1 MSVSKIISLFVVIL
15 SMQFSQLAF
24 ASGNGIVVFQSDFGL
39 SDQAVSAMH
48 GVALGVDK
56 NLKVEDLTHD
66 IPAYNIWEG
75 AYRLDAVADFWPA
88 NTVFVSVVDPG
99 VGSDRKSVVL
109 KTKTN
114 HYFVTPDNGT
124 LTLVA
129 KRLGI
134 AEIREIDEKVN
145 RLKGS
150 EASHTFHG
158 RDVYAYTGARLAASK
173 INFEQVG
180 PKLPP
185 EVFSIPFEAARI
197 EGNKLIGGIPI
208 LDPAYGNVWTNI
220 PMSLLLSLT
229 KSDDYAPL
237 YSQKFLVTV
246 TQASQFVLSETISF
260 ERSFAGVNA
269 GQPLLYVNSLENLAL
284 ALNQASFAST
294 FNIQAGGEWRIEIA
308 LKDLTKLQVNSPND

>member
-1 MSVSKIISLFVVIL
+1 MSLTKTIGIVFIAL
-15 SMQFSQLAF
+15 SIQFSQLAF

-134 AEIREIDEKVN
+134 AEVREIDEKLN

-158 RDVYAYTGARLAASK
+158 RDVYAYTGARLAARA

-180 PKLPP
+180 PKLAP
-185 EVFSIPFEAARI
+185 EVLSIPFEAARI
-197 EGNKLIGGIPI
+197 DANKLIGGIPI

-229 KSDDYAPL
+229 KAKDYATL
-237 YSQKFLVTV
+237 YTREFLVTV
-246 TQASQFVLSETISF
+246 SQGGKFVLSETISF
-260 ERSFAGVNA
+260 ERSFSGVNE

-284 ALNQASFAST
+284 ALNQANFAAK
-294 FNIQAGGEWRIEIA
+294 FNVQAGGEWRIEIA
-308 LKDLTKLQVNSPND
+308 AK

>member
-1 MSVSKIISLFVVIL
+1 MSVSKIMSLIVVIL
-15 SMQFSQLAF
+15 AVQFSPLAW

-99 VGSDRKSVVL
+99 VGSERKSVVL

-129 KRLGI
+129 RRLGI
-134 AEIREIDEKVN
+134 AEVRQIDETVN

-158 RDVYAYTGARLAASK
+158 RDVYAYTGARLAAST
-173 INFEQVG
+173 IHFEQVG
-180 PKLPP
+180 PKLKS
-185 EVFSIPFEAARI
+185 EVLSIAFEAARI
-197 EGNKLIGGIPI
+197 EDNKLIGGIPI

-229 KSDDYAPL
+229 QAKDYASL
-237 YSQKFLVTV
+237 YSQDFVVTV
-246 TQASQFVLSETISF
+246 TKNSQFMLSETISF
-260 ERSFAGVNA
+260 ERSFAGVGE

-284 ALNQASFAST
+284 ALNQANFAAK
-294 FNIQAGGEWRIEIA
+294 FNIQAGGEWRIEIVP
-308 LKDLTKLQVNSPND
+308 K

>member
-1 MSVSKIISLFVVIL
+1 MICCIVVVI
-15 SMQFSQLAF
+15 SMQMSQLAF

-99 VGSDRKSVVL
+99 VGSKRKSVVL

-134 AEIREIDEKVN
+134 SEVREIDEQLN

-158 RDVYAYTGARLAASK
+158 RDVYAYTGARLAASA

-180 PKLPP
+180 PKLAP
-185 EVFSIPFEAARI
+185 EVLSIPFEAAHI
-197 EGNKLIGGIPI
+197 GDNKLIGGIPI

-229 KSDDYAPL
+229 KAKDYGSL
-237 YSQKFLVTV
+237 YTQEFLVTV
-246 TQASQFVLSETISF
+246 TQGDKSVLSETISF
-260 ERSFAGVNA
+260 ERSFAGVDE

-284 ALNQASFAST
+284 ALNQANFAAK
-294 FNIQAGGEWRIEIA
+294 FDIQAGGEWRVEIIP
-308 LKDLTKLQVNSPND
+308 K

>member
-1 MSVSKIISLFVVIL
+1 MSATKIFNVIVMVL
-15 SMQFSQLAF
+15 YIQFSNLAF
-24 ASGNGIVVFQSDFGL
+24 ANGNGIVVFQSDFGL

-75 AYRLDAVADFWPA
+75 AYRLDAVANFWPA

-99 VGSDRKSVVL
+99 VGSERKSVVL
-109 KTKTN
+109 KTKSN

-134 AEIREIDEKVN
+134 AEVREINEKVN

-158 RDVYAYTGARLAASK
+158 RDVYAYTGARLAASA
-173 INFEQVG
+173 ITFEQVG
-180 PKLPP
+180 PILAP
-185 EVFSIPFEAARI
+185 EVLSIPYEAARI
-197 EGNKLIGGIPI
+197 DANKLIGGIPI

-229 KSDDYAPL
+229 KAKNYTTL
-237 YSQKFLVTV
+237 YTQKFLVTV
-246 TQASQFVLSETISF
+246 SQAGKFVLAETISF
-260 ERSFAGVNA
+260 ERSFAGVNE

-284 ALNQASFAST
+284 ALNQANFASK
-294 FNIQAGGEWRIEIA
+294 FNIQAGGEWRIEIEIVP
-308 LKDLTKLQVNSPND
+308 K

>member
-1 MSVSKIISLFVVIL
+1 MPLTKIIKIIVTLL
-15 SMQFSQLAF
+15 SIQVAHLAY

-39 SDQAVSAMH
+39 RDQAVSAMH
-48 GVALGVDK
+48 GVALSVNK
-56 NLKVEDLTHD
+56 NLKLEDLTHN

-75 AYRLDAVADFWPA
+75 AYRLDAVADFWPPQ
-88 NTVFVSVVDPG
+88 TVFVSVVDPG
-99 VGSDRKSVVL
+99 VGSERKSVVL

-134 AEIREIDEKVN
+134 AEVRQIDEKTN

-158 RDVYAYTGARLAASK
+158 RDVYAYTGARLAASV

-180 PKLPP
+180 PKIAAQ
-185 EVFSIPFEAARI
+185 VFSIAFEEARI
-197 EGNKLIGGIPI
+197 ENNKLVGGIPI

-220 PMSLLLSLT
+220 PMSLLLILT
-229 KSDDYAPL
+229 QAKDYSAIYTQP
-237 YSQKFLVTV
+237 FLVTV
-246 TQASQFVLSETISF
+246 SQADKFILSETITF
-260 ERSFAGVNA
+260 ERSFAG
-269 GQPLLYVNSLENLAL
+269 LLC
-284 ALNQASFAST
+284 
-294 FNIQAGGEWRIEIA
+294 QAGIA
-308 LKDLTKLQVNSPND
+308 FSATLIASMVSVEPQLATSAINSPVDGFLT

>member
-1 MSVSKIISLFVVIL
+1 MLIKKLVCVFTLVSC
-15 SMQFSQLAF
+15 LAF
-24 ASGNGIVVFQSDFGL
+24 SSLTYAKGNGIVVFQSDFGL

-75 AYRLDAVADFWPA
+75 AYRLDAVADFWPEH
-88 NTVFVSVVDPG
+88 TVFVSVVDPG
-99 VGSDRKSVVL
+99 VGSERKSVVL
-109 KTKTN
+109 KTQSN

-134 AEIREIDEKVN
+134 AEVRQIDEKVN

-158 RDVYAYTGARLAASK
+158 RDVYTYTGARLAAGDIS
-173 INFEQVG
+173 FEQVG
-180 PKLPP
+180 PKLAP
-185 EVFSIPFEAARI
+185 EVLSIDFESARI
-197 EGNKLIGGIPI
+197 EQNKLIGGIPI

-220 PMSLLLSLT
+220 PMSQLLSLT
-229 KSDDYAPL
+229 QAKDYVSLYGKS
-237 YSQKFLVTV
+237 FLVSI
-246 TQASQFVLSETISF
+246 TQAGKFVMSETISF
-260 ERSFAGVNA
+260 ERSFAGVNQ

-284 ALNQASFAST
+284 ALNQANFSEQFA
-294 FNIQAGGEWRIEIA
+294 IQAGGEWRIEIA
-308 LKDLTKLQVNSPND
+308 LKQ

>member
-1 MSVSKIISLFVVIL
+1 MSVTKIISVIFLVLCVQL
-15 SMQFSQLAF
+15 SQPAF

-39 SDQAVSAMH
+39 RDQAVSAMH

-88 NTVFVSVVDPG
+88 HTVFVSVVDPG
-99 VGSDRKSVVL
+99 VGSQRKSVVL

-129 KRLGI
+129 ERLGI
-134 AEIREIDEKVN
+134 EEVREIDEKIN
-145 RLKGS
+145 RLEGS

-158 RDVYAYTGARLAASK
+158 RDVYAYTGARLAARA

-180 PKLPP
+180 PILAP
-185 EVFSIPFEAARI
+185 EVLSIPFETARI
-197 EGNKLIGGIPI
+197 DDNKLIGGIPI

-229 KSDDYAPL
+229 KSKDYMSL
-237 YSQKFLVTV
+237 YTQAFLVTV
-246 TQASQFVLSETISF
+246 AQGDKLFLSKTITF
-260 ERSFAGVNA
+260 ERSFAGVKE

-284 ALNQASFAST
+284 ALNQANFAAK
-294 FNIQAGGEWRIEIA
+294 FDIQAGGEWRIEIVP
-308 LKDLTKLQVNSPND
+308 K

>member
-1 MSVSKIISLFVVIL
+1 MSVTKITCVIVMTFFIQM
-15 SMQFSQLAF
+15 SQFAY
-24 ASGNGIVVFQSDFGL
+24 ANGNGIVVFQSDFGL

-99 VGSDRKSVVL
+99 VGSQRKSVVL

-134 AEIREIDEKVN
+134 AEIREIDEKTN

-158 RDVYAYTGARLAASK
+158 RDVYAYTGARLAARA
-173 INFEQVG
+173 INFEEVG
-180 PKLPP
+180 PILAA
-185 EVFSIPFEAARI
+185 EVLSIPFETARI
-197 EGNKLIGGIPI
+197 DDNKLIGGIPI

-229 KSDDYAPL
+229 KSNDYASL
-237 YSQKFLVTV
+237 YTQEFLVTLA
-246 TQASQFVLSETISF
+246 QGGKPVLTETISF
-260 ERSFAGVNA
+260 ERSFAGVKE

-284 ALNQASFAST
+284 ALNQANFAAK
-294 FNIQAGGEWRIEIA
+294 FKIQAGGEWRIEIV
-308 LKDLTKLQVNSPND
+308 TK

>member
-1 MSVSKIISLFVVIL
+1 MSVTKIICAITFALCIQL
-15 SMQFSQLAF
+15 SQLAF

-99 VGSDRKSVVL
+99 VGSERKSVVL
-109 KTKTN
+109 KTKSN

-134 AEIREIDEKVN
+134 AEVREINEKVN

-158 RDVYAYTGARLAASK
+158 RDVYAYTGARLAASA

-180 PKLPP
+180 PKLAS
-185 EVFSIPFEAARI
+185 EVFSIPFEGARI
-197 EGNKLIGGIPI
+197 EDNKLIGGIPI

-229 KSDDYAPL
+229 KAEDYVSL
-237 YSQKFLVTV
+237 YTQDFLVTV
-246 TQASQFVLSETISF
+246 THADKLVLSETISF
-260 ERSFAGVNA
+260 ERSFAGVEE

-284 ALNQASFAST
+284 ALNQANFASK
-294 FNIQAGGEWRIEIA
+294 FDIQAGGEWRIEIV
-308 LKDLTKLQVNSPND
+308 TK

>member
-1 MSVSKIISLFVVIL
+1 MSVTKIFFVIVMASYL
-15 SMQFSQLAF
+15 QLSQLVF
-24 ASGNGIVVFQSDFGL
+24 AGGNGIVVFQSDFGL

-56 NLKVEDLTHD
+56 NLNVEDLTHE

-99 VGSDRKSVVL
+99 VGSERKSVVL
-109 KTKTN
+109 KTKSN

-134 AEIREIDEKVN
+134 AEVREIDEKVN

-158 RDVYAYTGARLAASK
+158 RDVYAYTGARLAASE

-180 PKLPP
+180 PKLAS

-197 EGNKLIGGIPI
+197 DTSKLIGGIPI

-220 PMSLLLSLT
+220 PMSLLLALT
-229 KSDDYAPL
+229 KSKDYASL
-237 YSQKFLVTV
+237 YTQEFLVSV
-246 TQASQFVLSETISF
+246 TRADKLVLSEIISF
-260 ERSFAGVNA
+260 ERSFAGVSK

-284 ALNQASFAST
+284 ALNQADFARK
-294 FNIQAGGEWRIEIA
+294 FDIQAGGEWRIEIV
-308 LKDLTKLQVNSPND
+308 TK

>member
-1 MSVSKIISLFVVIL
+1 MSITKIISVIAIVFSIQL
-15 SMQFSQLAF
+15 SPIAF

-56 NLKVEDLTHD
+56 SLKVEDLTHD

-99 VGSDRKSVVL
+99 VGSERKSVVL
-109 KTKTN
+109 KTKTG

-134 AEIREIDEKVN
+134 AEMREIDEKVN

-158 RDVYAYTGARLAASK
+158 RDVYAYTGARLASRA

-180 PKLPP
+180 PILSPD
-185 EVFSIPFEAARI
+185 VHSIPFEAARI
-197 EGNKLIGGIPI
+197 DANKLIGGIPI

-229 KSDDYAPL
+229 KAQNYAGL
-237 YSQKFLVTV
+237 YSREFLVTV
-246 TQASQFVLSETISF
+246 MQAGKFVLSETISF
-260 ERSFAGVNA
+260 ERSFAGVEQ

-284 ALNQASFAST
+284 ALNQANFAAK
-294 FNIQAGGEWRIEIA
+294 FDVQAGGEWRIEIA
-308 LKDLTKLQVNSPND
+308 LK

>member
-1 MSVSKIISLFVVIL
+1 MSVTKIIGVFVIAL
-15 SMQFSQLAF
+15 SIQLSQFAF

-75 AYRLDAVADFWPA
+75 AYRLDAVADFWPEY
-88 NTVFVSVVDPG
+88 TVFVSVVDPG

-114 HYFVTPDNGT
+114 HFFVTPDNGT

-134 AEIREIDEKVN
+134 AEVRQIDEKVN

-158 RDVYAYTGARLAASK
+158 RDVYAYTGARLAAGA

-180 PKLPP
+180 PRLKP
-185 EVFSIPFEAARI
+185 EVLNIPYEAARI
-197 EGNKLIGGIPI
+197 EDNKLIGGIPI

-229 KSDDYAPL
+229 QANDYAAL
-237 YSQKFLVTV
+237 YSQDFLVTV
-246 TQASQFVLSETISF
+246 TKKSKLILSETISF
-260 ERSFAGVNA
+260 ERSFAGVDE
-269 GQPLLYVNSLENLAL
+269 GKPLLYVNSLENIAL
-284 ALNQASFAST
+284 ALNQANFAAK
-294 FNIQAGGEWRIEIA
+294 FNIQSGGEWRIEIV
-308 LKDLTKLQVNSPND
+308 LK

>member
-1 MSVSKIISLFVVIL
+1 MSVSKIICGIVVLI
-15 SMQFSQLAF
+15 SMQMSQLAF

-99 VGSDRKSVVL
+99 VGSERKSVVL

-134 AEIREIDEKVN
+134 SEVREIDEKVN
-145 RLKGS
+145 RLEGS

-158 RDVYAYTGARLAASK
+158 RDVYAYTGARLAASA

-180 PKLPP
+180 PKLAP
-185 EVFSIPFEAARI
+185 EVLSIPFEAARI
-197 EGNKLIGGIPI
+197 DANTLIGGIPI

-229 KSDDYAPL
+229 KAKDYASL
-237 YSQKFLVTV
+237 YTQRFLVTV
-246 TQASQFVLSETISF
+246 TRGDKFVLSETISF
-260 ERSFAGVNA
+260 ERSFAGVKE

-284 ALNQASFAST
+284 ALNQANFAAA
-294 FNIQAGGEWRIEIA
+294 FDIQAGGEWRIEIVP
-308 LKDLTKLQVNSPND
+308 K

>member
-1 MSVSKIISLFVVIL
+1 MSVSKIISLFVVML
-15 SMQFSQLAF
+15 SIQFSQLAY

-134 AEIREIDEKVN
+134 AEVREIDEKVN

-180 PKLPP
+180 PKLNP
-185 EVFSIPFEAARI
+185 EVLSIPFEAARI

-220 PMSLLLSLT
+220 SMSLLLTLT

-237 YSQKFLVTV
+237 YSQNFLVTV
-246 TQASQFVLSETISF
+246 TQGSQFVLSETISF
-260 ERSFAGVNA
+260 ERSFAGVKA

-284 ALNQASFAST
+284 ALNQANFAAKY
-294 FNIQAGGEWRIEIA
+294 NIQAGGKWRIEIVP
-308 LKDLTKLQVNSPND
+308 K

>member
-1 MSVSKIISLFVVIL
+1 MTKLIKVFVFALTMQL
-15 SMQFSQLAF
+15 SSPAF

-99 VGSDRKSVVL
+99 VGSERKSVVL

-134 AEIREIDEKVN
+134 SEVREIDEKLN

-158 RDVYAYTGARLAASK
+158 RDVYAYTGARLAASA
-173 INFEQVG
+173 ISFEQVG
-180 PKLPP
+180 TLLPA
-185 EVFSIPFEAARI
+185 EVLSIPFEAARI
-197 EGNKLIGGIPI
+197 EGKSLVGGIPI

-220 PMSLLLSLT
+220 PMALLLELYHV
-229 KSDDYAPL
+229 KDYAAL
-237 YSQKFLVTV
+237 YGKPFQVTI
-246 TQASQFVLSETISF
+246 TQSGKPVLSKTISF
-260 ERSFAGVNA
+260 ERSFAGVKQ

-284 ALNQASFAST
+284 ALNQANFST
-294 FNIQAGGEWRIEIA
+294 AYKVKAGGEWRIEIA
-308 LKDLTKLQVNSPND
+308 GK

>member
-1 MSVSKIISLFVVIL
+1 MSVIKTISIIITTLTIQL
-15 SMQFSQLAF
+15 SQLAY

-75 AYRLDAVADFWPA
+75 AYRLDAVADFWPE

-99 VGSDRKSVVL
+99 VGSERKSVVL

-129 KRLGI
+129 QRLGI
-134 AEIREIDEKVN
+134 AEVREIDEKVN

-158 RDVYAYTGARLAASK
+158 RDVYAYTGARLAASA
-173 INFEQVG
+173 ISFEQVG
-180 PKLPP
+180 PKLAP
-185 EVFSIPFEAARI
+185 EVFSIPFAAAHI
-197 EGNKLIGGIPI
+197 KNNTLIGGIPI
-208 LDPAYGNVWTNI
+208 LDPSYGNVWTNI

-229 KSDDYAPL
+229 KAKDYAAL
-237 YSQKFLVTV
+237 YTQDFIVTV
-246 TQASQFVLSETISF
+246 SQGEKTLVSETISF
-260 ERSFAGVNA
+260 ERSFAGVSE

-284 ALNQASFAST
+284 ALNQGSFAGK
-294 FNIQAGGEWRIEIA
+294 FNVQAGGEWRIEIVA
-308 LKDLTKLQVNSPND
+308 K

>member
-1 MSVSKIISLFVVIL
+1 MSVSKIFSIIVVVFTLQL
-15 SMQFSQLAF
+15 SQQVF

-56 NLKVEDLTHD
+56 KLKVEDLTHA

-75 AYRLDAVADFWPA
+75 AYRLDAVADFWPEH
-88 NTVFVSVVDPG
+88 TVFVSVVDPG
-99 VGSDRKSVVL
+99 VGSERKSVVL

-134 AEIREIDEKVN
+134 AEVREIDEKVN

-158 RDVYAYTGARLAASK
+158 RDVYAYTGARLAAGK

-180 PKLPP
+180 PKLKS

-197 EGNKLIGGIPI
+197 EDNKLIGGIPI

-229 KSDDYAPL
+229 KSNDYATL
-237 YSQKFLVTV
+237 YTQEFLVTV
-246 TQASQFVLSETISF
+246 TQENQLVFSETISF
-260 ERSFAGVNA
+260 ERSFAGVGE

-284 ALNQASFAST
+284 ALNQANFAAK
-294 FNIQAGGEWRIEIA
+294 FNIQAGGKWRIEIA
-308 LKDLTKLQVNSPND
+308 QNKESL

>member
-1 MSVSKIISLFVVIL
+1 MSVTKITCVIVMTFFIQM
-15 SMQFSQLAF
+15 SQFAY
-24 ASGNGIVVFQSDFGL
+24 ANGNGIVVFQSDFGL

-99 VGSDRKSVVL
+99 VGSERKSVVL

-134 AEIREIDEKVN
+134 NEVREIDEKTN

-158 RDVYAYTGARLAASK
+158 RDVYAYTGARLAARA
-173 INFEQVG
+173 INFEEIG
-180 PKLPP
+180 PKLAP
-185 EVFSIPFEAARI
+185 EILSIPFEAARI
-197 EGNKLIGGIPI
+197 NDNKLIGGIPI

-220 PMSLLLSLT
+220 PMSLLLTLT
-229 KSDDYAPL
+229 KSKDYISL
-237 YSQKFLVTV
+237 YTQEFLVTI
-246 TQASQFVLSETISF
+246 TRGGKPVLSEIISF
-260 ERSFAGVNA
+260 ERSFAGVKE

-284 ALNQASFAST
+284 ALNQANFAT
-294 FNIQAGGEWRIEIA
+294 KFKIQSGGEWRIEIG
-308 LKDLTKLQVNSPND
+308 TK

>member
-1 MSVSKIISLFVVIL
+1 VTKIIRVIFMVL
-15 SMQFSQLAF
+15 YIQHSQLAF
-24 ASGNGIVVFQSDFGL
+24 ASGNGILVFQSDFGL

-56 NLKVEDLTHD
+56 KLTLEDLTHN
-66 IPAYNIWEG
+66 IPAYNIWEA

-88 NTVFVSVVDPG
+88 FTVFVSVVDPG
-99 VGSDRKSVVL
+99 VGSQRKSVVL

-134 AEIREIDEKVN
+134 AEIREIDEKIN

-158 RDVYAYTGARLAASK
+158 RDVYAFTGARLAASA

-180 PKLPP
+180 PKLAP
-185 EVFSIPFEAARI
+185 EVLSIPFEKARI
-197 EGNKLIGGIPI
+197 NHNKLIGAIPI

-229 KSDDYAPL
+229 KAQDYMAL
-237 YSQKFLVTV
+237 YAQKYSVTV
-246 TQASQFVLSETISF
+246 TKGNKLFFSETITF
-260 ERSFAGVNA
+260 ERSFAGVQE

-284 ALNQASFAST
+284 ALNQDNFAAK
-294 FNIQAGGEWRIEIA
+294 FDIQAGGEWRIEIVP
-308 LKDLTKLQVNSPND
+308 K

>member
-1 MSVSKIISLFVVIL
+1 MSVTKIVCVIVMIFFIQISPP
-15 SMQFSQLAF
+15 AY

-99 VGSDRKSVVL
+99 VGSERKSVVL

-134 AEIREIDEKVN
+134 AEVREIDEKIN

-158 RDVYAYTGARLAASK
+158 RDVYAYTGARLAARA

-180 PKLPP
+180 IRLAP
-185 EVFSIPFEAARI
+185 EVLSIPFEAARI
-197 EGNKLIGGIPI
+197 DANRLIGGIPI

-229 KSDDYAPL
+229 KAKEYASL
-237 YSQKFLVTV
+237 YAQRFLVTV
-246 TQASQFVLSETISF
+246 TRGDKFVLSETISF
-260 ERSFAGVNA
+260 ERSFAGVKE

-284 ALNQASFAST
+284 ALNQANFAAT
-294 FNIQAGGEWRIEIA
+294 FDIQAGGEWRIEIEIVP
-308 LKDLTKLQVNSPND
+308 K

>member
-1 MSVSKIISLFVVIL
+1 MPVSKIINVVVAIL
-15 SMQFSQLAF
+15 CIQVSQLAF

-56 NLKVEDLTHD
+56 NLTVEDLTHD

-99 VGSDRKSVVL
+99 VGSERKSVVL

-134 AEIREIDEKVN
+134 AEVRQIDEKIN

-158 RDVYAYTGARLAASK
+158 RDVYAYTGARLAASA
-173 INFEQVG
+173 ISFEQVG
-180 PKLPP
+180 PKLAS
-185 EVFSIPFEAARI
+185 EVLSIPFEAARI
-197 EGNKLIGGIPI
+197 DDNKLIGGIPI

-229 KSDDYAPL
+229 QAKDYANL
-237 YSQKFLVTV
+237 YSQDFLVTV
-246 TQASQFVLSETISF
+246 TKKSKFVLSETISF
-260 ERSFAGVNA
+260 ERSFAGVNE

-284 ALNQASFAST
+284 ALNQANFAAK
-294 FNIQAGGEWRIEIA
+294 FDIQAGGEWRIEIVP
-308 LKDLTKLQVNSPND
+308 K

>member
-1 MSVSKIISLFVVIL
+1 MSVIKTISIIITTL
-15 SMQFSQLAF
+15 SIQLSQLAF

-56 NLKVEDLTHD
+56 QLKVEDLTHD

-75 AYRLDAVADFWPA
+75 AYRLDAVADFWPEH
-88 NTVFVSVVDPG
+88 TVFVSVVDPG
-99 VGSDRKSVVL
+99 VGSERKSVVL

-134 AEIREIDEKVN
+134 AEVREIDEKVN

-158 RDVYAYTGARLAASK
+158 RDVYAYTGARLAASA

-180 PKLPP
+180 PKLVA
-185 EVFSIPFEAARI
+185 EVLSIPFEAARI
-197 EGNKLIGGIPI
+197 ENNKLIGGIPI

-229 KSDDYAPL
+229 KAKNYSAL
-237 YSQKFLVTV
+237 YTQDFIVRV
-246 TQASQFVLSETISF
+246 TQGGKTLLSETISF
-260 ERSFAGVNA
+260 ERSFAGVSE

-284 ALNQASFAST
+284 ALNQANFAAK
-294 FNIQAGGEWRIEIA
+294 FNIQAGGEWRIEIEILA
-308 LKDLTKLQVNSPND
+308 K

>member
-1 MSVSKIISLFVVIL
+1 MSVTKIICVIVMTFFIQL
-15 SMQFSQLAF
+15 SHSAY

-56 NLKVEDLTHD
+56 DLKVEDLTHD

-99 VGSDRKSVVL
+99 VGSERKSVVL

-134 AEIREIDEKVN
+134 AEVREIDEKIN

-158 RDVYAYTGARLAASK
+158 RDVYAYTGARLAASA

-180 PKLPP
+180 PKLAP
-185 EVFSIPFEAARI
+185 EVLNIPFEAARI
-197 EGNKLIGGIPI
+197 EDNKLIGGIPI

-229 KSDDYAPL
+229 KAQDYGSL
-237 YSQKFLVTV
+237 YTQEFLVTV
-246 TQASQFVLSETISF
+246 AQGGKSVLSETISF
-260 ERSFAGVNA
+260 ERSFAGVDE

-284 ALNQASFAST
+284 ALNQANFAAK
-294 FNIQAGGEWRIEIA
+294 FDIQAGGEWRIEIVP
-308 LKDLTKLQVNSPND
+308 K

>member
-1 MSVSKIISLFVVIL
+1 MSVTKITCVIVMTFFIQIS
-15 SMQFSQLAF
+15 QFAY
-24 ASGNGIVVFQSDFGL
+24 ANGNGIVVFQSDFGL

-75 AYRLDAVADFWPA
+75 AHRLDAVADFWPA

-99 VGSDRKSVVL
+99 VGSQRKSVVL

-134 AEIREIDEKVN
+134 AEMREIDEKTN

-158 RDVYAYTGARLAASK
+158 RDVYAYTGARLAARA
-173 INFEQVG
+173 INFEEVG
-180 PKLPP
+180 PILAA
-185 EVFSIPFEAARI
+185 EVLSIPFETARI
-197 EGNKLIGGIPI
+197 DDNKLIGGIPI

-220 PMSLLLSLT
+220 PMTLLLSLT
-229 KSDDYAPL
+229 KSKDYASL
-237 YSQKFLVTV
+237 YTQEFLVTLA
-246 TQASQFVLSETISF
+246 QEGKIVLSETISF
-260 ERSFAGVNA
+260 ERSFAGVKEE
-269 GQPLLYVNSLENLAL
+269 QPLLYVNSLENLAL
-284 ALNQASFAST
+284 ALNQANFAAK
-294 FNIQAGGEWRIEIA
+294 FNIQAGGEWRIEIV
-308 LKDLTKLQVNSPND
+308 TK

>member
-1 MSVSKIISLFVVIL
+1 MSFTKIICVTVMALYIQMPHV
-15 SMQFSQLAF
+15 AF

-56 NLKVEDLTHD
+56 NLTVEDLTHD

-99 VGSDRKSVVL
+99 VGSERKSVVL

-134 AEIREIDEKVN
+134 AEVRQIDEKVN

-158 RDVYAYTGARLAASK
+158 RDVYAYTGARLAASA

-180 PKLPP
+180 PKLAP
-185 EVFSIPFEAARI
+185 EVLSIPFEEARI
-197 EGNKLIGGIPI
+197 EDKKLIGGIPI

-229 KSDDYAPL
+229 QAKDYAAL
-237 YSQKFLVTV
+237 YSHKFLVTV
-246 TQASQFVLSETISF
+246 TKKGKFVLSETISF
-260 ERSFAGVNA
+260 ERSFAGVNM

-284 ALNQASFAST
+284 ALNQANFAAK
-294 FNIQAGGEWRIEIA
+294 FDIQAGGEWRIEIVP
-308 LKDLTKLQVNSPND
+308 K

>member
-1 MSVSKIISLFVVIL
+1 MSVTNITFVIVMTFFIQISH
-15 SMQFSQLAF
+15 F
-24 ASGNGIVVFQSDFGL
+24 AHANGNGIVVFQSDFGL

-99 VGSDRKSVVL
+99 VGSQRKSVVL

-134 AEIREIDEKVN
+134 AEVREIDEKTN

-158 RDVYAYTGARLAASK
+158 RDVYAYTGARLAARA
-173 INFEQVG
+173 INFEEVG
-180 PKLPP
+180 PILAA
-185 EVFSIPFEAARI
+185 EVLSIPFETARI
-197 EGNKLIGGIPI
+197 DDNKLIGGIPI

-220 PMSLLLSLT
+220 PMTLLLSLT
-229 KSDDYAPL
+229 KSKDYASL
-237 YSQKFLVTV
+237 YTQEFLVTLA
-246 TQASQFVLSETISF
+246 QEGKIVLSETISF
-260 ERSFAGVNA
+260 ERSFAGVKEE
-269 GQPLLYVNSLENLAL
+269 QPLLYVNSLENLAL
-284 ALNQASFAST
+284 ALNQANFAAK
-294 FNIQAGGEWRIEIA
+294 FNIQAGGEWRIEIV
-308 LKDLTKLQVNSPND
+308 TK

>member
-1 MSVSKIISLFVVIL
+1 MSVTKIISVIVITL
-15 SMQFSQLAF
+15 SVQFSQLAF

-75 AYRLDAVADFWPA
+75 AYRLDAVADFWPE

-99 VGSDRKSVVL
+99 VGSERKSVVL

-129 KRLGI
+129 QRLGI
-134 AEIREIDEKVN
+134 AEVREIDEKVN

-158 RDVYAYTGARLAASK
+158 RDVYAYTGARLAAST
-173 INFEQVG
+173 INFDQVG
-180 PKLPP
+180 PKLAP
-185 EVFSIPFEAARI
+185 EVLSIPFEAARI
-197 EGNKLIGGIPI
+197 EDNKLIGGIPI

-229 KSDDYAPL
+229 EAKDYATL
-237 YSQKFLVTV
+237 YTQDFLVTV
-246 TQASQFVLSETISF
+246 MQGNKVLLSDSISF
-260 ERSFAGVNA
+260 ERSFAGVSE

-284 ALNQASFAST
+284 ALNQANFAAK

-308 LKDLTKLQVNSPND
+308 AK